1 MPRAPTVL
9 LASLAL
15 LGGAALCA
23 QALADGDSSDGN
35 SLGGYIGVGVGAS
48 HIDQGFLD
56 QGVFDAGVY
65 DFRSFEDSRFGWKV
79 LVGLR
84 PIEWLGA
91 EAEYIDFGNA
101 NLGASPLP
109 LAAGGGTSGAE
120 FYGAHASATAGAGF
134 AVAYLPLP
142 PSVDLFGK
150 LGFARVQTR
159 YSYSGDYPIGC
170 GGGGSTCATLREIV
184 DVQDNTN
191 TGVAY
196 GAGAQFHFGPFAAR
210 LEYERVNGAWQPGLF
225 SIGLTWV
232 P

>member
-15 LGGAALCA
+15 LGGAALSS
-23 QALADGDSSDGN
+23 QVLADGDSSDGN
-35 SLGGYIGVGVGAS
+35 SVGYYIGAGVGAT
-48 HIDQGFLD
+48 HIDQNF
-56 QGVFDAGVY
+56 FDSGID
-65 DFRSFEDSRFGWKV
+65 DFRSFDDSRFGWKV
-79 LVGLR
+79 LMGLR

-91 EAEYIDFGNA
+91 EAEYIDFGDT

-109 LAAGGGTSGAE
+109 LSAGGGTSGAE

-159 YSYSGDYPIGC
+159 YSYAGDYPTDC
-170 GGGGSTCATLREIV
+170 GGSGSTCTTLRQIAV
-184 DVQDNTN
+184 VQDNTN

-196 GAGAQFHFGPFAAR
+196 GAGAQFHFGAFAVR
-210 LEYERVNGAWQPGLF
+210 LEYERVNGAWQPGLL
-225 SIGLTWV
+225 SLGLTWV